1 MKLFERV
8 HCKGYLKKVN
18 DGVYIQ
24 MFNPDGT
31 FCDSKTVDS
40 ADAKAIAYKSTIT
53 SNGLN
58 KDIEIADLS
67 EWSGESVEKI
77 YRVRVATEFDGFLVG
92 CTRVKMTGRIGT
104 DWECVN
110 YGFGDIREYGHC
122 FKTIDEYPK
131 VGVVYFK
138 NNCKRY
144 VLMEDMEII
153 E

>member
-18 DGVYIQ
+18 DGVHIQ
-24 MFNPDGT
+24 IFNPDGT
-31 FCDSKTVDS
+31 FCDAKTVDS
-40 ADAKAIAYKSTIT
+40 ADYKAIAYKEGVKP
-53 SNGLN
+53 NGLS
-58 KDIEIADLS
+58 DPIEIKDLS
-67 EWSGESVEKI
+67 EWDGDSVEKI
-77 YRVRVATEFDGFLVG
+77 YRERTEEEFDGFLVG
-92 CTRVKMTGRIGT
+92 VTRVKVSGRIGT